1 MIVTVLGP
9 LGVFTVYA
17 QTAEQETQLRAE
29 LDQLQREIAQKEL
42 ELNNQKKQSASI
54 GRDLSVIRGEI
65 EKAKLQILTKQK
77 LITQLG
83 GQINQKEK
91 KIDELANKKDRGQKN
106 LAQILRKKYQIEQ
119 TTLPELFLAGNT
131 VSQYFIDRDTFDTLN
146 KSLQNSFQVIREVT
160 AQTDKEKSLLEEKK
174 DSEADVKFALE
185 SDKKKV
191 EIKESEK
198 NSLLVASKV
207 QEKSYEQI
215 IADRKIRADKIRNQ
229 LFKFAGG
236 STKAI
241 PFGTALQYAKEAQKI
256 TGTPAA
262 FVLAILTQESALGAN
277 VGQCYISS
285 KNDGTGTNVAGTK
298 TYTNSMSPT
307 RDIPPFLDIT
317 RNLGMDPYK
326 TVVSCPIA
334 GVKGWGGAMGP
345 AQFIPST
352 WKIFINRITAVT
364 GSANPWSARDAIMAS
379 SMYLSDLGAS
389 SGYSGQVRA
398 ACKYYGT
405 GGASCT
411 YGKQVMGRVNKIQA
425 DIDVLEQ

>member
-1 MIVTVLGP
+1 MIATVLGP
-9 LGVFTVYA
+9 LDGFTVYA

-54 GRDLSVIRGEI
+54 GRDLSVIRSEI
-65 EKAKLQILTKQK
+65 EKAKLQILAKQK

-160 AQTDKEKSLLEEKK
+160 AQTDKEKALLEEKK

-215 IADRKIRADKIRNQ
+215 IADRKARADRIRNQ

-285 KNDGTGTNVAGTK
+285 QNDGTGTNVAGTR
-298 TYTNSMSPT
+298 TYVNTMNPR
-307 RDIPPFLDIT
+307 RDIPVFLDIT
-317 RNLGMDPYK
+317 KGLGMDPYK
-326 TVVSCPIA
+326 TVISCPIA
-334 GVKGWGGAMGP
+334 GVAGWGGAMGP

-364 GSANPWSARDAIMAS
+364 GSANPWNARDAIMAS
-379 SMYLSDLGAS
+379 SMYLSDLGAGN
-389 SGYSGQVRA
+389 GYSGQVRA
-398 ACKYYGT
+398 ACRYYGT